1 MFRQPLLLMLATI
14 VQHLLLC
21 LVLLNELGALC
32 PDTSKNSQLHIVTN
46 LRWNFECA
54 VLNAYCIEHTLPHAR
69 TGCAELLR
77 RHAAVGGVSATSTC
91 TCSDGIALASEP
103 DHIQANSGLALAL
116 PTNDATALLGECP

>member
-91 TCSDGIALASEP
+91 TCSGRYRPLRTCNRSLAMRPQSF
-103 DHIQANSGLALAL
+103 QS
-116 PTNDATALLGECP
+116 TLLT

>member
-21 LVLLNELGALC
+21 LELLNELGALC
-32 PDTSKNSQLHIVTN
+32 PDTSKNSQFHIVTN

-91 TCSDGIALASEP
+91 TCSDGRVLLYFLPQQWARALAA
-103 DHIQANSGLALAL
+103 HH
-116 PTNDATALLGECP
+116 

>member
-69 TGCAELLR
+69 TGCAELLG

-91 TCSDGIALASEP
+91 TCSDGRV
-103 DHIQANSGLALAL
+103 
-116 PTNDATALLGECP
+116 LLYGI

>member
-77 RHAAVGGVSATSTC
+77 RHAAVGGVSSTSTC
-91 TCSDGIALASEP
+91 TCSDGRVLLYRPSESK
-103 DHIQANSGLALAL
+103 AWRL
-116 PTNDATALLGECP
+116 PPRPAHGRRRPG